1 MGAENRSK
9 IYLRRQSKFTKS
21 ERLCLTLYSRTDL
34 NDLVSLFLTVFM
46 LLTDHSDAIK
56 LRSSSYFF
64 FFRLASNAFSDIGSV
79 GRIEKKES

>member
-9 IYLRRQSKFTKS
+9 IFLRRQSKFTKS
-21 ERLCLTLYSRTDL
+21 ERLCLTSYSRSDL
-34 NDLVSLFLTVFM
+34 NDLVSLILTVFM

-56 LRSSSYFF
+56 PRSSSFC
-64 FFRLASNAFSDIGSV
+64 FRLASNAFSDIGSV